1 MPDSN
6 KTIICPRFIAL
17 DSSHLGAVALDRIS
31 RKVKRRQKAEAFEQ
45 AFEKQFAVLLLCW
58 HHIQELLAHRDD
70 EIVSQRV
77 DYIKSLPL
85 VATVSSFRGDEVAG
99 SVIDLQAFE
108 VRAAFDAPAASLATV
123 RDTATKSMFRLV
135 NGADLIRPF
144 MKNWSIIRAEFAR
157 QEERKRE
164 VVAISRS
171 AFAGISDVK
180 IFDLLD
186 GRKRAP
192 EDIERRFDQF
202 HDELSHDIRTRGDKR
217 IADPEDS
224 SSAFLDDVK
233 CIGMAATSGPNPGL
247 GILQASG
254 IDISEIGPNTTV
266 GDVGALAVFQ
276 GKLRVLN
283 ESLGLPWPD
292 LKARVKQNR
301 LPSGV
306 IQQVLTAFRP
316 DTKEWKGSDLTD
328 AHLACLSAYADITYV
343 DKRTH
348 EAFRRAKSNSPEL
361 APIVRSV
368 EKAADYS
375 EIAQQLAS

>member
-1 MPDSN
+1 MPDPD
-6 KTIICPRFIAL
+6 KRIIRARFIAL
-17 DSSHLGAVALDRIS
+17 DSSHLGAVAVDRIS
-31 RKVKRRQKAEAFEQ
+31 RKVERRQKAEALER
-45 AFEKQFAVLLLCW
+45 AFEKQFTVLLLCW
-58 HHIQELLAHRDD
+58 HHIQELLSHRDD
-70 EIVSQRV
+70 DIVSQRV
-77 DYIKSLPL
+77 DYIKSLPR

-108 VRAAFDAPAASLATV
+108 AQAAFDAPGASLAEV
-123 RDTATKSMFRLV
+123 RDTAAGGMLRLV

-144 MKNWSIIRAEFAR
+144 MENWSIMRTEFAR

-171 AFAGISDVK
+171 DFAGISDVK
-180 IFDLLD
+180 IVDLLD
-186 GRKRAP
+186 GQKRP
-192 EDIERRFDQF
+192 PGDVQRCFDQF
-202 HDELSHDIRTRGDKR
+202 HDELSHDIRTRGDRR
-217 IADPEDS
+217 ITDPLGS

-233 CIGMAATSGPNPGL
+233 RIGMAATSGANPGL

-283 ESLGLPWPD
+283 ESLRLPWPD
-292 LKARVKQNR
+292 LKARVKENR

-306 IQQVLTAFRP
+306 IQRALTAFRP
-316 DTKEWKGSDLTD
+316 DTNEWKGSDLTD
-328 AHLACLSAYADITYV
+328 MHLACLSAYADVTYV

-348 EAFRRAKSNSPEL
+348 EAFRRARSNSPEL
-361 APIVRSV
+361 ASIVRSV

-375 EIAQQLAS
+375 GIAQHLAS